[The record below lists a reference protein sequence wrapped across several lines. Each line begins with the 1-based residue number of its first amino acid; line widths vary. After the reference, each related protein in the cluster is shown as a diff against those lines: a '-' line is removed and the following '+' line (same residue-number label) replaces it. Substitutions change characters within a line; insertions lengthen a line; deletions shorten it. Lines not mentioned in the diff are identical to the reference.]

1 MATPKI
7 AVRFP
12 RQLLIEMRGAAHRE
26 SLRRGVTVTWVG
38 LLTELAERYV
48 RRAGERETVGV
59 GDGEAFVA
67 AGK

>member
-7 AVRFP
+7 AIRFP
-12 RQLLIEMRGAAHRE
+12 RQLVLELRGAAHRE

-38 LLTELAERYV
+38 LLAELAERYV
-48 RRAGERETVGV
+48 HRDEPVPCAGRGL
-59 GDGEAFVA
+59 AS